1 MKLLTED
8 LEGCIMSESNKDV
21 IEEVGPD
28 EKSEEEIEKE
38 RFKNEEKKSKA
49 DELWKA
55 IQAGD
60 DKKLTTRVASILN
73 RYPNTRNSDLTL
85 QMQYWRV
92 YNGITSETVNLKDLY
107 KLERLTSITRARA
120 KIQNEYQL
128 FRADDEV
135 RRRRRTREE
144 EEKESQLLDKPSYKS
159 IDVFSDETGKTADYV
174 FVAGV
179 WFLESQVASK
189 VQRDFVK
196 WSIEKEKAGVNLPK
210 EFHFMKLQNN
220 SSDHLELYKEFFDLI
235 MQNSAMISFK
245 AVGVN
250 KTKINRMSI
259 SDLVIKLYYQFV
271 RLGVDHEISSERIS
285 LPHKI
290 NLTKDY
296 DGESELVI
304 ENIKQEIGDNF
315 KIHHG
320 DDLVMDQLI
329 CMDSQKNIF
338 LQFADLFAASINRK
352 YNNPGNNNKDK
363 LAEYIL
369 DAVGINEI
377 NISAR
382 EVERTDV
389 EMEDNSD
396 HSVLFMFD

>member
-1 MKLLTED
+1 
-8 LEGCIMSESNKDV
+8 MSESNKDV

>member
-1 MKLLTED
+1 
-8 LEGCIMSESNKDV
+8 MSESNKDV

-315 KIHHG
+315 RIHHG

-369 DAVGINEI
+369 DAVRINEI

>member
-1 MKLLTED
+1 
-8 LEGCIMSESNKDV
+8 MSESNEDV
-21 IEEVGPD
+21 VDEERP
-28 EKSEEEIEKE
+28 EEISEEEIEKE
-38 RFKNEEKKSKA
+38 KVKTEERKSKA

-55 IQAGD
+55 VQAGD

-73 RYPNTRNSDLTL
+73 RYPDTRNSDITL

-92 YNGITSETVNLKDLY
+92 YNGITSDSVDLKDLY

-128 FRADDEV
+128 FRADTEV
-135 RRRRRTREE
+135 RRRRRTLEE

-159 IDVFSDETGKTADYV
+159 IDVFSDETGKTANYV

-179 WFLESQVASK
+179 WFLDSQYTSR
-189 VQRDFVK
+189 VQRDFFK
-196 WSIEKEKAGVNLPK
+196 WSTEKEKAGVRLSK
-210 EFHFMKLQNN
+210 EFHFMKLPNN
-220 SSDHLELYKEFFDLI
+220 SNEQLELYKEFFDII
-235 MQNSAMISFK
+235 MQNSAMVSFK

-250 KTKINRMSI
+250 KTKINRMPI
-259 SDLVIKLYYQFV
+259 SDLVTKLYYQFV
-271 RLGVDHEISSERIS
+271 RLGVEHEIKSERIS

-290 NLTKDY
+290 NLTKDQ

-304 ENIKQEIGDNF
+304 ETIKQNIGDNF
-315 KIHHG
+315 KLHHEN
-320 DDLVMDQLI
+320 DLVMDQLI
-329 CMDSQKNIF
+329 CMESEKSIF

-352 YNNPGNNNKDK
+352 YNSSGNNNKDR

-369 DAVGINEI
+369 DVVGINEI
-377 NISAR
+377 NISAH
-382 EVERTDV
+382 EVNRDDLET
-389 EMEDNSD
+389 EDDTD